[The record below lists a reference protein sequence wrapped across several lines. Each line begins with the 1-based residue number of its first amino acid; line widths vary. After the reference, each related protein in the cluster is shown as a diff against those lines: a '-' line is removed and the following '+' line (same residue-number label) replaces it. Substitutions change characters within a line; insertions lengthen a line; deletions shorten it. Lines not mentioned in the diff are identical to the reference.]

1 MRIIPCMQPRR
12 LKSCKVQTWPLC
24 GLTPGNARNTEWKLG
39 RDVLSGI
46 CIWRSIR
53 AWNLMFLP
61 NVQLWGSVS
70 VEPLKAWPRGGHD
83 SACFCVQCW
92 SHLYSC
98 NLTSPWSDHVGVI
111 FTSTM
116 SAGKRSSSDLV
127 VHHLVCR
134 TACELAVRSEPNPF
148 RWSEIEHEPKD
159 WRVIQWD
166 CYISD
171 AHSVTF
177 SESWSFALPWRFY
190 VAVPCQ
196 FLKLPMAQKKFWVK
210 IANAIALY
218 INPACICS
226 VS

>member
-1 MRIIPCMQPRR
+1 MIPCMQPRR

-92 SHLYSC
+92 SQYGC

-116 SAGKRSSSDLV
+116 SAGKRSSTDLV
-127 VHHLVCR
+127 VTSPCLQDCMRVGGTLWTKPFPLVRNR
-134 TACELAVRSEPNPF
+134 TRAEGLTG
-148 RWSEIEHEPKD
+148 
-159 WRVIQWD
+159 
-166 CYISD
+166 
-171 AHSVTF
+171 HSVRLLHLRCTF
-177 SESWSFALPWRFY
+177 SHLFRI
-190 VAVPCQ
+190 
-196 FLKLPMAQKKFWVK
+196 LKLCFAMKVLRCCALSTSKVAHGPKKVLSE
-210 IANAIALY
+210 N
-218 INPACICS
+218 CECDCS
-226 VS
+226 IH